1 MLKHSEYVD
10 FKKVKVDDPITCD
23 CEVCHKGDCINNH
36 HCDLAIYNIE
46 CPRGSHYDSE
56 GHEIDCGN

>member
-1 MLKHSEYVD
+1 M
-10 FKKVKVDDPITCD
+10 KVDDPITCD

-46 CPRGSHYDSE
+46 CPRGSHYDNE